1 MKNNEAC
8 MHEPNSPSDWTD
20 ELEPKL
26 SDISNIGWLLVG
38 ARALLIT
45 MIVAFGVV
53 FLFVARSFETLFVG
67 QRRPLSGRIVNW
79 VCRIGAR
86 AMGLRISLRG
96 TPMAHP
102 GAVVANHSSW
112 LDILVL
118 NAAKRVFF
126 VSKSEVSK
134 WPGIGFLANI
144 TGTVFIR
151 RDPRDAKI
159 QKAIFQ
165 KRLGYGHKLLFFP
178 EGTSTDS
185 LRVLPFKSTLF
196 AAFFEPELK
205 EKTFIQAVSVNY
217 HAPANQD
224 KRFYGWW
231 GSMDFG
237 THMIQTL
244 SAFPQGRVEVV
255 FHEPRAIRGYCDRKS
270 LSADLEQDVRSAH
283 AFDGKY

>member
-1 MKNNEAC
+1 
-8 MHEPNSPSDWTD
+8 MHDPNTSDWTK

-26 SDISNIGWLLVG
+26 SDISIFGWCLVVIRAVLMLLIILVG
-38 ARALLIT
+38 IVLLFIARGL
-45 MIVAFGVV
+45 
-53 FLFVARSFETLFVG
+53 E
-67 QRRPLSGRIVNW
+67 RPLVGLCRPVSGQVVNW

-86 AMGLRISLRG
+86 AIGLRMSVRG
-96 TPMAHP
+96 TPMTNP

-112 LDILVL
+112 LDIIVL

-126 VSKSEVSK
+126 VSKAEVSS

-151 RDPRDAKI
+151 RERRDSKL
-159 QKAIFQ
+159 QKDLFQ
-165 KRLGYGHKLLFFP
+165 TRLGLGHKLLFFP

-205 EKTFIQAVSVNY
+205 EKIYIQAVTVNY
-217 HAPANQD
+217 HAPKNQD

-231 GSMDFG
+231 GEMDFG
-237 THMIQTL
+237 THLLQSL
-244 SAFPQGRVEVV
+244 SALPQGHVEVV
-255 FHEPRAIRGYCDRKS
+255 FHKPRALKDYHNRKV
-270 LSADLEQDVRSAH
+270 LTADLERDVRSAH
-283 AFDGKY
+283 AYDGKY